1 MGIQIVG
8 GPAPKTLAIQFK
20 YLGDVV
26 FITPALRALKE
37 HQPAGELH
45 VLLAAEIAP
54 ALEHLPWITKVWSL
68 PRTRGRARIRDSWPV
83 IRALRRERFDRS
95 VDFGGNDRGAIL
107 SFLSGAPA
115 RLGVM
120 DKPNLIQKFCYT
132 QAVAA
137 AALPLPWSPR
147 HLHLLAAW
155 RIPPLR
161 SAALEIA
168 ADPALAGPAA
178 QLLPDGRVL
187 CHLGTSQPRKEWPV
201 TRWREF
207 YRLAR
212 AAGLPLA
219 FSTGTSAREQALL
232 TELQTLEP
240 DIFALPPMGGL
251 KLFLAV
257 LRRARAVVAG
267 DTGPLHFAAGLGV
280 PVVGLF
286 GTEDSLKRAAP
297 MYAANQIVKS
307 TEQLP
312 ADADPDRSCLA
323 DIRPEQVLAALREV
337 TAVRRAGF

>member
-1 MGIQIVG
+1 MGIEIVG
-8 GPAPKTLAIQFK
+8 GPAPKTLAVQFK

-26 FITPALRALKE
+26 FLTPALRALKE
-37 HQPAGELH
+37 HRPAGELH

-107 SFLSGAPA
+107 SYLSGART

-120 DKPNLIQKFCYT
+120 DKPRLIQKFCYT

-137 AALPLPWSPR
+137 GTLPPSWSQR
-147 HLHLLAAW
+147 HLHLLDAW
-155 RIPPLR
+155 QIPPPR

-168 ADPALAGPAA
+168 ADPALADAAA

-201 TRWREF
+201 ARWREF

-212 AAGLPLA
+212 AAGIPLA
-219 FSTGTSAREQALL
+219 FSTGTNAREQALL
-232 TELQTLEP
+232 AELQALEP
-240 DIFALPPMGGL
+240 DIFVLPPTGGL

-286 GTEDSLKRAAP
+286 GTEDSLVKAAP
-297 MYAANQIVKS
+297 MYAENQIVKS
-307 TEQLP
+307 GEILP
-312 ADADPDRSCLA
+312 ADVDPDRSCLA

-337 TAVRRAGF
+337 LAGR